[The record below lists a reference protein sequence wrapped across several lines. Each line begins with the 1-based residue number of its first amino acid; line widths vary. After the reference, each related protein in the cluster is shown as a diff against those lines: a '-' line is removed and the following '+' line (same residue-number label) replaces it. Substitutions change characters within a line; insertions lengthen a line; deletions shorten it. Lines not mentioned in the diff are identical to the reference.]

1 MSELFALCG
10 TGLCAV
16 FAITVIR
23 EIHGGYVKLIVLGFT
38 VLCIAIVIPNIQS
51 VVSFIKTV
59 SEKGNGEMVG
69 VILKALGITY
79 LCSTASEIC
88 RSAGENSIGE
98 HIETVGKIEILA
110 LSLPLFRDL
119 LEMTLL

>member
-1 MSELFALCG
+1 MSEIFSLCG
-10 TGLCAV
+10 IGLCAV
-16 FAITVIR
+16 FTISVIR
-23 EIHGGYVKLIVLGFT
+23 EIYSGYVRLIVLAFS
-38 VLCIAIVIPNIQS
+38 VFCIALIIPNLQNA
-51 VVSFIKTV
+51 VGFIKEV
-59 SEKGNGEMVG
+59 ASKGNGELVE
-69 VILKALGITY
+69 VLLKALGITY

-88 RSAGENSIGE
+88 CSVGEGSVGS